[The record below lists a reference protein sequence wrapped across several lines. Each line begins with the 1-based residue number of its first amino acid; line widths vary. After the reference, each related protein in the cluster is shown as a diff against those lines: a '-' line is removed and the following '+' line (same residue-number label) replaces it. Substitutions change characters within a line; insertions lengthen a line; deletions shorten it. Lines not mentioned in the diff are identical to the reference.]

1 MGAHAVPPGTRR
13 PATDPPAS
21 GPGSRSRSLRR
32 ALGRAMAAAVAVA
45 GLFSAAVATQ
55 PASAADN
62 PYQRGPNPTVA
73 SVAANRGTFATAQ
86 TSVPAGNGFGGG
98 VIYYPTDTSQGT
110 FGGVAIVPGYSAL
123 FANEEAW
130 MGPWLASFGFVV
142 IGIETNTRTDSADAR
157 GTQLLAALDYLTQ
170 RSSVRDRVDPNRL
183 SVVGHSAGGAGVLS
197 AILRRPTLKAGIGLA
212 PGSPVGD
219 YGLSNDRVPTMFI
232 SGQKDTTVTQSYLN
246 GLYTTIPAS
255 TPSAWVEITGVDHL
269 FATRANTTEMRVL
282 IPWLKIWV
290 DNDTRYTQFL
300 CPLADSGNISMYRNK
315 CPYVPPGG
323 SSPSPSASPSASPSR
338 SPSPSPSPSQ
348 SPSQSPSPS
357 TSPSPPPPGACV
369 AAYHTVNSW
378 PGGYQGEVTVTAG
391 GSAVNGWTVRW
402 TLGSGQTISQLWN
415 GTLTTSGSAV
425 TVKNASFNGSLP
437 AGGSATFGFLAT
449 GTPSTPT
456 LTCTSP

>member
-1 MGAHAVPPGTRR
+1 MGAHAVPPPGTRR
-13 PATDPPAS
+13 PPTDPSAS

-32 ALGRAMAAAVAVA
+32 AMGRAMGRAMAAAVAVL
-45 GLFSAAVATQ
+45 GLFSAAIATR

-62 PYQRGPNPTVA
+62 PFQRGPNPTVA
-73 SVAANRGTFATAQ
+73 SVAATRGTFATAQ

-142 IGIETNTRTDSADAR
+142 IGIETNSRTDSADAR

-197 AILRRPTLKAGIGLA
+197 ALLRRPSLKAGIGLA
-212 PGSPVGD
+212 PGSPVGNYD
-219 YGLSNDRVPTMFI
+219 LYNDRVPTMFI
-232 SGQKDTTVTQSYLN
+232 SGQRDTTVTQSYLN
-246 GLYTTIPAS
+246 GLYSTLPAT

-300 CPLADSGNISMYRNK
+300 CPLADSSNISMYRNK
-315 CPYVPPGG
+315 CPYVPPGE
-323 SSPSPSASPSASPSR
+323 SSPSPSASPSSSPSR
-338 SPSPSPSPSQ
+338 FPSPSPSPSQ
-348 SPSQSPSPS
+348 SPS

-369 AAYHTVNSW
+369 AEYRTVNSW

-402 TLGSGQTISQLWN
+402 TLGSGQTITQLWN
-415 GTLTTSGSAV
+415 GTLSTSGSAV

-449 GTPSTPT
+449 GTPSTPS